1 MKDKTSINR
10 KSNTGA
16 VERETKVHDRE
27 GDIMAIATRD
37 VVSIPPSK
45 SIKDTAKVMMEHEFR
60 RLPIA
65 DPGSG
70 KLLGI
75 VTVMDILD
83 FFGGGKKFNIIE
95 KKYQDNF
102 LAAINEPVKE
112 IMTRDLI
119 TVSNKASIAETIGV
133 MLSNQLGAIPL
144 VDGDGKLAGVVTER
158 DIALSLAGVAGKDIV
173 QDFMSTKVFNTTPG
187 TPLGD
192 ACKIMVRNG
201 LRRIPIIGGEADIS
215 NAAKKLLGILT
226 STDVIRFL
234 NAKELFD
241 NLNSNLATDVLETK
255 ISDIMAKEPVT
266 VAPNMSIGEL
276 CELFAEKNIGG
287 VPVVKDVFTVP
298 ETMQLDEVARLMLEN
313 GIGSVPVMNDDDEMV
328 GIVSKADFATLA
340 VGIAFEKI
348 TVKEIMSKDLTVVSP
363 TERLVHARRQMLES
377 HVGRLPVV
385 EDEGLAGMVTSKDLM
400 RAFIDFR
407 KKVPEKY
414 QKSQIKEVLVEDIMS
429 SNPTFTSKDATIAD
443 VARVMIETG
452 YNGLP
457 VVEDDNVVG
466 IITQTDIL
474 RLIEK
479 LES

>member
-1 MKDKTSINR
+1 MQIKNLMSEEIITIDKDQNLSDALKLLR
-10 KSNTGA
+10 KHN
-16 VERETKVHDRE
+16 
-27 GDIMAIATRD
+27 
-37 VVSIPPSK
+37 VS
-45 SIKDTAKVMMEHEFR
+45 
-60 RLPIA
+60 RLPVTNN
-65 DPGSG
+65 
-70 KLLGI
+70 KQLVGI
-75 VTVMDILD
+75 I
-83 FFGGGKKFNIIE
+83 
-95 KKYQDNF
+95 
-102 LAAINEPVKE
+102 
-112 IMTRDLI
+112 
-119 TVSNKASIAETIGV
+119 S
-133 MLSNQLGAIPL
+133 
-144 VDGDGKLAGVVTER
+144 ER
-158 DIALSLAGVAGKDIV
+158 DIAAK
-173 QDFMSTKVFNTTPG
+173 
-187 TPLGD
+187 LGSSKYESMP
-192 ACKIMVRNG
+192 ASR
-201 LRRIPIIGGEADIS
+201 LHIS
-215 NAAKKLLGILT
+215 
-226 STDVIRFL
+226 SV
-234 NAKELFD
+234 
-241 NLNSNLATDVLETK
+241 
-255 ISDIMAKEPVT
+255 M
-266 VAPNMSIGEL
+266 
-276 CELFAEKNIGG
+276 
-287 VPVVKDVFTVP
+287 VKDVFTVP